1 MNLESKDLLVN
12 NKQSCTKDIR
22 SFFIQSHFTEITVRE
37 IMNWQN
43 KSSTLFIR

>member
-22 SFFIQSHFTEITVRE
+22 SFYP
-37 IMNWQN
+37 
-43 KSSTLFIR
+43 KSFYGNYSKRNYELAE